1 MNKPESEVLAAQGS
15 PGKGKWRR
23 KRLLVNRRYQLKIA
37 LLAVSLVLALV
48 VLLNFSLFSSAM
60 RETEVALSI
69 APQFENYLK
78 AQDRAQFMLILLAS
92 LIFVIGVFLVS
103 LLETHKTAGAAVNI
117 GNRMQEI
124 RTGNYRARVQLR
136 KDDHLAELERAF
148 NGMAESLG
156 DQAWQEIVI
165 LEQLAAR
172 LEEAGSQH
180 VPEDIPATVRK
191 LAATRRR
198 SVG

>member
-1 MNKPESEVLAAQGS
+1 MNKTEPEVLAAQGS
-15 PGKGKWRR
+15 PGRVKRRR
-23 KRLLVNRRYQLKIA
+23 KRFLVHRRYQLKMA

-48 VLLNFSLFSSAM
+48 VLLNFSLFSSAI
-60 RETEVALSI
+60 RETEAAMSI
-69 APQFENYLK
+69 APQFEDYLK
-78 AQDRAQFMLILLAS
+78 AQDRAQFLLILLAS
-92 LIFVIGVFLVS
+92 LIFVVGVFLVS

-117 GNRMQEI
+117 GNRMEEI

-136 KDDHLAELERAF
+136 KDDHLMDLERAF

-180 VPEDIPATVRK
+180 VPEDIPATVRQ